1 MFKKITSFALAISLC
16 FSAVPALGNIVDNE
30 TKNNE
35 VNEIVQEHPFYYS
48 FTGTVKDITENASGN
63 KMVFVESEDEMPAYF
78 VLTEDTYYIDD
89 IKIEKE
95 MEIIGFYEADKPMIL
110 IYPPQYSIGI
120 IAEVTE
126 NLNIKADKF
135 DSELLSKDKML
146 KLNLSDDTEIIW
158 ENDTVINWV
167 KKPTVEELST
177 VLSNRK
183 LVVFYDITTKS
194 IPAQTTPKKII
205 VLSEQIDDSITNII
219 VNGNIIEAPSF
230 YINEEKITMVP
241 IRAISEYLK
250 YEITW
255 NDYDRSVQIGEDI
268 SFKVGENTFNIAGK
282 DSIKLEAS
290 SLIKDGNTFV
300 PLSFYKLVLKV
311 LTADMI
317 DNNVVIIAE

>member
-35 VNEIVQEHPFYYS
+35 VNEIMQEHPFYYS
-48 FTGTVKDITENASGN
+48 FTGTVKDITENTNGN
-63 KMVFVESEDEMPAYF
+63 KMIFVESEYEMPAYF

-89 IKIEKE
+89 IKIENG

-110 IYPPQYSIGI
+110 IYPPQYSIDI
-120 IAEVTE
+120 VAEVTE

-205 VLSEQIDDSITNII
+205 VLSEQIDDLITNII
-219 VNGNIIEAPSF
+219 VNGNIIESPSF
-230 YINEEKITMVP
+230 YINEEGITMVP

-268 SFKVGENTFNIAGK
+268 SFKVGESTFNIAEK

-300 PLSFYKLVLKV
+300 PLSFYKSVLKIM
-311 LTADMI
+311 TADMI